1 MSEYIIMTDS
11 TVDLPKEY
19 LIEELQVPY
28 IPLSY
33 IMDGVTY
40 EDMSGLSGKEF
51 FDKIRAGSL
60 PTTSQVNPE
69 QAKKALEPYVKEEK
83 DILFIGFSSALSG
96 TFNSIRMAA
105 EELMEE
111 YPERK
116 IITVDSLC
124 ACLGEG
130 LLVYKAVQLKRAGKS
145 LEEVAKWTEENK
157 LHICHNVAID
167 DLNHLHRGGRVSKT
181 AAIMGTMI
189 QIKPIIHMNDNGEL
203 QVIGKQR
210 GRKKALQ
217 HIVNMAV
224 EQSKGWHIC
233 HNVAIDDLNHLHR
246 GGRVSKTAAIMGT
259 MIQIKPIIH
268 MNDNG
273 ELQVIGK
280 QRGRKKALQH
290 IVNMAVEQSKGWEND
305 IIMITHGD
313 CEEDAQY
320 VAKLVREKMGI
331 ENILIN
337 CIGSV
342 IGSHTGPGVV
352 AVFCMGEKR

>member
-203 QVIGKQR
+203 QVI
-210 GRKKALQ
+210 
-217 HIVNMAV
+217 
-224 EQSKGWHIC
+224 E
-233 HNVAIDDLNHLHR
+233 
-246 GGRVSKTAAIMGT
+246 
-259 MIQIKPIIH
+259 
-268 MNDNG
+268 
-273 ELQVIGK
+273 K

>member
-1 MSEYIIMTDS
+1 MSEYMIMTDS

-19 LIEELQVPY
+19 LVEELQVPY

-40 EDMSGLSGKEF
+40 EDMSGLDGKEF
-51 FDKIRAGSL
+51 FDKIRNGSL
-60 PTTSQVNPE
+60 PTTSQINPE
-69 QAKKALEPYVKEEK
+69 QAKKALEPYVKEGK

-96 TFNSIRMAA
+96 TFNNIRMAA

-116 IITVDSLC
+116 IIAVDSLC

-217 HIVNMAV
+217 HIVDMAV
-224 EQSKGWHIC
+224 EQS
-233 HNVAIDDLNHLHR
+233 
-246 GGRVSKTAAIMGT
+246 
-259 MIQIKPIIH
+259 
-268 MNDNG
+268 
-273 ELQVIGK
+273 E
-280 QRGRKKALQH
+280 
-290 IVNMAVEQSKGWEND
+290 GWEND